1 MLKDF
6 NLICEPGDVI
16 ALVGPSGVGK
26 TTILNLLVRLFD
38 SDTGVIKVDGKDI
51 REMDL
56 DELRG

>member
-1 MLKDF
+1 MKNF
-6 NLICEPGDVI
+6 NLVCEPGDVI

-38 SDTGVIKVDGKDI
+38 SDSGAIKIDNKDI
-51 REMDL
+51 KEMDL